1 MRKLKNL
8 RVKEKAIA
16 MTLAGTLATATLT
29 GCGSATRIQAME
41 VPSYNKAII
50 FGDNTATIVEIEG
63 YLEQGGGYL
72 ITTKDGL
79 ILTTSEIDTKLVD
92 DSNSD
97 IKAEDIAISVM
108 GDDVQI
114 NYLGQN
120 NSDNL
125 TKTR

>member
-1 MRKLKNL
+1 MRKVKNL

-29 GCGSATRIQAME
+29 GCGSNTHIKTMG
-41 VPSYNKAII
+41 VPNYNKAII

-63 YLEQGGGYL
+63 YLEQGGSYL

>member
-1 MRKLKNL
+1 MRKVKNL
-8 RVKEKAIA
+8 KVKEKAIA
-16 MTLAGTLATATLT
+16 MALAGTLATATLT
-29 GCGSATRIQAME
+29 GCGSTTHIKAME

-50 FGDNTATIVEIEG
+50 FGNNTATIVEIEG
-63 YLEQGGGYL
+63 YLGHGGSYL

-120 NSDNL
+120 NSNSL